1 MVVREG
7 TRQLNGWDL
16 EAFQEAVTIVDEQ
29 PEAGLLTWRGHVTWD
44 GGFLC
49 DSRCRVIP
57 SAPIT
62 LPSILFS
69 SDIGSLLLV
78 RSVSGRVVLPPGK
91 VGLLFLL
98 RDELG
103 LVVLSS
109 GEVGALLVL
118 PGSVWGSFLAH
129 HDLH

>member
-1 MVVREG
+1 
-7 TRQLNGWDL
+7 
-16 EAFQEAVTIVDEQ
+16 
-29 PEAGLLTWRGHVTWD
+29 
-44 GGFLC
+44 
-49 DSRCRVIP
+49 VIP

-62 LPSILFS
+62 FPSILFS

-78 RSVSGRVVLPPGK
+78 RSVSGRVVLPPGE

-109 GEVGALLVL
+109 GEVGALLLL
-118 PGSVWGSFLAH
+118 PGSVRGSFLAH